1 MEQVVEPEPPP
12 MSVFNVTPQT
22 FNVSSVDGDQF
33 PINGI
38 SESLDTIFEDIYSEL
53 RDFRI
58 VNVDN
63 ANAVI
68 SDDKLTFSYTP
79 SPNETQTVVTLTLN
93 SVENDNAS
101 VEIPYTLKFVD
112 MFLDDLIDAT
122 IDSLNIPEN
131 HKDLIRSLPDEL
143 NVFHQDGVS
152 EYNIAK
158 IEAVSYVFDRIERV
172 TDVFMYEDYPTDIYD
187 FLRGNVDIPIR
198 TFSQERIDSVA
209 RHAFALASIID
220 FNKDT
225 VEYHNDDFQGL
236 RRP

>member
-1 MEQVVEPEPPP
+1 MEPIVEPEPPP
-12 MSVFNVTPQT
+12 ISVFNVTPQT
-22 FNVSSVDGDQF
+22 FTVSSVDGDQF

-58 VNVDN
+58 VSVDN

-112 MFLDDLIDAT
+112 MFLGTTLIDAT
-122 IDSLNIPEN
+122 IDNLNIPEN
-131 HKDLIRSLPDEL
+131 HKELIRSLP
-143 NVFHQDGVS
+143 
-152 EYNIAK
+152 
-158 IEAVSYVFDRIERV
+158 ER
-172 TDVFMYEDYPTDIYD
+172 T
-187 FLRGNVDIPIR
+187 
-198 TFSQERIDSVA
+198 
-209 RHAFALASIID
+209 
-220 FNKDT
+220 
-225 VEYHNDDFQGL
+225 
-236 RRP
+236 